1 MKTILYI
8 QGQKDDIIVIDGKEP
23 VPFSGDNDEHF
34 NAAHLL
40 NSAIDWMKICPKKMD
55 GNLRC
60 YRSEKGTYIQ
70 SNYQDKD
77 DVGRLIMFRFY
88 ADSVDLE
95 DTCKLL
101 NELSKTVGYHCN
113 QQELNAMRS
122 RKSVN
127 NNSFLYYHDRLIDE
141 NGNVISPDI
150 PIYKGMISKFEQS
163 KNFEQRSLEQGFY
176 FFKPESKL
184 SKLVRWVFNFG
195 NKSSS
200 SEDKIYFIQSVFD
213 DVFKFWI
220 ENPQSI
226 DDTIKHL
233 NNLSKYFGKNVRESD
248 IDTIKNKSNYGK

>member
-40 NSAIDWMKICPKKMD
+40 NSTIDWMKICPKKMD

-95 DTCKLL
+95 CSCKSL
-101 NELSKTVGYHCN
+101 NDLSKTVGYHCN
-113 QQELNAMRS
+113 QQELNALLR
-122 RKSVN
+122 RKTVN
-127 NNSFLYYHDRLIDE
+127 ENSFLYYQDRLIDE
-141 NGNVISPDI
+141 NGNVISDKNPSYERMKKKLE
-150 PIYKGMISKFEQS
+150 PN
-163 KNFEQRSLEQGFY
+163 KNFDQRPLEQGFY
-176 FFKPESKL
+176 CLKHESIL
-184 SKLVRWVFNFG
+184 GRLL
-195 NKSSS
+195 SSS
-200 SEDKIYFIQSVFD
+200 SKQDKICIIQSVFD
-213 DVFKFWI
+213 DDFKFWI
-220 ENPQSI
+220 EKPQSI

-248 IDTIKNKSNYGK
+248 IETINNKSNYGK